1 MLLGHGFLL
10 IRFTCTI
17 GGGTRAVE
25 KAAPRKSPKAGLFLC
40 AWKSRNGSGIS
51 TFPTA
56 PATAVFFNEPQK
68 NLPPGAPRN
77 HHLPLRRPPVSP
89 ALFFCRRFECPPASS
104 PSCLSLF

>member
-1 MLLGHGFLL
+1 MASSGMGLECFLVMAFSL
-10 IRFTCTI
+10 FVFTCTI

-68 NLPPGAPRN
+68 NLAPGAPRN
-77 HHLPLRRPPVSP
+77 DDLRLSPPPVYH
-89 ALFFCRRFECPPASS
+89 ALLFCR
-104 PSCLSLF
+104 

>member
-25 KAAPRKSPKAGLFLC
+25 KAGPRKSPKAGLFLC

-56 PATAVFFNEPQK
+56 PAAAVFFNQPQK
-68 NLPPGAPRN
+68 NLAPGAPRN
-77 HHLPLRRPPVSP
+77 DDLRLGRPPVSP
-89 ALFFCRRFECPPASS
+89 VWFFGRRSAGLAFFIA
-104 PSCLSLF
+104 